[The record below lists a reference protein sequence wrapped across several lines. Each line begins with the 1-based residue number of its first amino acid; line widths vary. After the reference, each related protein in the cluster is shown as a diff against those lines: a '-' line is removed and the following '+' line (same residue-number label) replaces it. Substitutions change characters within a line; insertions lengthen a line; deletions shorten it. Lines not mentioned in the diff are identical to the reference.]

1 MKTLPSTHKDRRS
14 EILDAACRVIIR
26 DGIDGIRSASVARE
40 AGVSTALPHY
50 YFPTL
55 EDLSHAAFLH
65 VDRPTPQGEATTD
78 PLDQLLSELERDF
91 RGTKR
96 QIDERWMLR
105 TEFQRAAI
113 FDDEMRTLVQASEQR
128 RMRALTDAIR
138 AAQEAGEVAER
149 IDAAMLGVRLA
160 SLALGLGVFRLIG
173 IVSTHDVL
181 ERLGAAVDARNTW
194 ATAYA
199 NPRAAP
205 VNRELPP
212 RHGDDRRAEILD
224 ATIRVIGRA
233 GVGGVHFPE
242 VATEAS
248 VSMSLPRYYFPTI
261 RDLIRAAFA
270 HDEDVARQRVLWRAA
285 AISDPLDRLRDAY
298 ANEILGYPDEMR
310 LSWVLW
316 AEYLRLGSREHG
328 ARSRARARLEDWIDY
343 DRSTIREAQLSGHVP
358 TSVDAD
364 LAALDLSAVLNGAGA
379 LWTLGLLTPEQLAA
393 VTDGAIGDS
402 LG

>member
-55 EDLSHAAFLH
+55 EDLSHAAFPH